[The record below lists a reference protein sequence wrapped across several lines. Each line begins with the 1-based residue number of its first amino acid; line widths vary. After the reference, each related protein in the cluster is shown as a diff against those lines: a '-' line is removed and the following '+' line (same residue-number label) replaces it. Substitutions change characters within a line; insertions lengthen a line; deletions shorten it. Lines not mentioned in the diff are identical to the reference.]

1 MWEHFAHQADIGIR
15 AIADSL
21 GKAFE
26 DAAVALTA
34 IVTEPNNVAKIE
46 SVKIECSAE
55 NNELLLVNWLNSV
68 IYEMAVRKMLFS
80 RFEVRIDPAPSDN
93 SNLNIRRCGVE
104 NLKVSATI
112 WGEKINQQKHSPAVE
127 PKAVTYNQLSVKNE
141 NGNWIVQCVIDV

>member
-15 AIADSL
+15 AIAESL
-21 GKAFE
+21 NSAFE
-26 DAAVALTA
+26 EAALALTA

-68 IYEMAVRKMLFS
+68 IYEVAVRKMLFS
-80 RFEVRIDPAPSDN
+80 RFEVRI
-93 SNLNIRRCGVE
+93 E

-112 WGEKINQQKHSPAVE
+112 WGEKINQQKHTPAVE

-141 NGNWIVQCVIDV
+141 NGKWTVQCVIDV